1 MTFNMEMFDNE
12 DSDDDIA
19 DITEEY
25 KNLVI
30 VDEAE
35 LDQE

>member
-1 MTFNMEMFDNE
+1 MFDNE
-12 DSDDDIA
+12 NSDDDIA

-30 VDEAE
+30 VDEDE
-35 LDQE
+35 SDQE